1 MSEQFPTRDAAF
13 LILQCRHVKPI
24 IMKYYSTRDKEYKY
38 PFSLKDAAFAGLA
51 PDGGLFIP
59 ESIPQVDMK
68 KVEELADMSYADM
81 ASYLAQTVFDDVPA
95 EDMDRLV
102 RDAYDFPIKL
112 NSISEGLYNLE
123 LFHGPTYAFKDFGAR
138 FMGRMLGYLGD
149 GEPIT
154 ILAATSGDTGSA
166 VAHGFYGV
174 ENVRVVILYPDGKV
188 SPLQEAQMTT
198 LGGNISPFKVAGNF
212 DDCQRLVKSMF
223 RDEELRSKVR
233 ITSANSIN
241 LLRWLPQSFYYFYAY
256 CQWKKQTGKSDPMVV
271 VPSGNYGNLA
281 AGMFARRMG
290 LPIKG
295 FVAASNAND
304 VVPEYLQTGEYRPR
318 ASVRT
323 VANAMDVG
331 DPSNFERMMWLCGDS
346 YESML
351 SEIKGFSCSDSQI
364 LDAIREIHDKY
375 GYVSDP
381 HSAVGYLAT
390 MRYGQE
396 GFWLSTAH
404 AAKFCE
410 VIRKAAGLD
419 PELPSGLSAALSK
432 ERSFTRISASES
444 DLIDFLL

>member
-1 MSEQFPTRDAAF
+1 
-13 LILQCRHVKPI
+13 
-24 IMKYYSTRDKEYKY
+24 MKYYSTRDIDRKR

-59 ESIPQVDMK
+59 ESIPQVDMA
-68 KVEELADMSYADM
+68 KVEALASQSYADM
-81 ASYLAQTVFDDVPA
+81 AVYLAQTVFSEIPP
-95 EDMDRLV
+95 EDMERLV
-102 RDAYDFPIKL
+102 RDAYDFPLVL
-112 NSISEGLYNLE
+112 NSISEGRYNLE

-174 ENVRVVILYPDGKV
+174 DNVRVVILYPDGKV

-198 LGGNISPFKVAGNF
+198 LGGNITPLKVAGNF

-223 RDEELRSKVR
+223 QDDDLRSKVR

-241 LLRWLPQSFYYFYAY
+241 LLRWIPQSFYYFYAY
-256 CQWKKQTGKSDPMVV
+256 CQWKAQTGMADPVVV

-281 AGMFARRMG
+281 AGMFAKRMG

-304 VVPEYLQTGEYRPR
+304 VVPEYLLTGDYNPR

-331 DPSNFERMMWLCGDS
+331 APSNFERMLWLCNDS
-346 YESML
+346 YEQMCE
-351 SEIKGFSCSDSQI
+351 EIKGYSCSDEQI
-364 LDAIREIHDKY
+364 LAAIKEIYDET

-390 MRYGQE
+390 KCYDKP

-410 VIRKAAGLD
+410 IIQQALGLTPAL
-419 PELPSGLSAALSK
+419 PEGLADAMGKSK
-432 ERSFTRISASES
+432 VFTNISASDE
-444 DLIDFLL
+444 DLRSFLQNL

>member
-1 MSEQFPTRDAAF
+1 
-13 LILQCRHVKPI
+13 
-24 IMKYYSTRDKEYKY
+24 MKYYSTRDKSHST

-59 ESIPQVDMK
+59 ESIPQIDMTE
-68 KVEELADMSYADM
+68 VERLAELSYADM
-81 ASYLAQTVFDDVPA
+81 AIYLAQTVFDDIPA

-102 RDAYDFPIKL
+102 RDAYDFPIEL
-112 NSISEGLYNLE
+112 NSIAEGLYNLE

-149 GEPIT
+149 GEQIT

-198 LGGNISPFKVAGNF
+198 LGGNIHPLKVAGNF
-212 DDCQRLVKSMF
+212 DDCQRLVKTMF
-223 RDEELRSKVR
+223 KDKDLRSKVR

-256 CQWKKQTGKSDPMVV
+256 CQWKKKTGKDSPVVV

-281 AGMFARRMG
+281 AGMFAKRMG
-290 LPIKG
+290 LPVKS

-304 VVPEYLQTGEYRPR
+304 VVPEYLVTGEYRPR
-318 ASVRT
+318 PSVRT

-331 DPSNFERMMWLCGDS
+331 DPSNFERMLWLCDDS
-346 YESML
+346 YESMT
-351 SEIKGFSCSDSQI
+351 SEIKGFSCTDAQI
-364 LDAIREIHDKY
+364 LDAIREIYDSY

-390 MRYGQE
+390 RHYSAD

-410 VIRKAAGLD
+410 IIQQAIGRT
-419 PELPSGLSAALSK
+419 PELPSGLADAVERERVFTEISSK
-432 ERSFTRISASES
+432 DS
-444 DLIDFLL
+444 DLVDFLL

>member
-1 MSEQFPTRDAAF
+1 
-13 LILQCRHVKPI
+13 
-24 IMKYYSTRDKEYKY
+24 MKYYSTRDKSHST

-59 ESIPQVDMK
+59 ESIPQIDMTE
-68 KVEELADMSYADM
+68 VERLAELSYADM
-81 ASYLAQTVFDDVPA
+81 AIYLAQTVFDDIPA

-102 RDAYDFPIKL
+102 RDAYDFPIEL
-112 NSISEGLYNLE
+112 NSIAEGLYNLE

-149 GEPIT
+149 GEQIT

-198 LGGNISPFKVAGNF
+198 LGGNIHPLKVAGNF
-212 DDCQRLVKSMF
+212 DDCQRLVKTMF
-223 RDEELRSKVR
+223 KDKDLRSKVR

-256 CQWKKQTGKSDPMVV
+256 CQWKKKTGKDSPVVV

-281 AGMFARRMG
+281 AGMFAKRMG
-290 LPIKG
+290 LPVKS

-304 VVPEYLQTGEYRPR
+304 VVPEYLVTGEYRPR
-318 ASVRT
+318 PSVRT

-331 DPSNFERMMWLCGDS
+331 DPSNFERMLWLCDDS
-346 YESML
+346 YESMT
-351 SEIKGFSCSDSQI
+351 SEIKGFSCTDAQI
-364 LDAIREIHDKY
+364 LDAIREIYDSY

-390 MRYGQE
+390 RHYSAD

-410 VIRKAAGLD
+410 VIQQAIGRT
-419 PELPSGLSAALSK
+419 PELQSGLADAVERERVFTEISSK
-432 ERSFTRISASES
+432 DS
-444 DLIDFLL
+444 DLVDFLL

>member
-1 MSEQFPTRDAAF
+1 
-13 LILQCRHVKPI
+13 
-24 IMKYYSTRDKEYKY
+24 MKYYSTRDKNRQN

-59 ESIPQVDMK
+59 EYIPQVDMA
-68 KVEELADMSYADM
+68 KVEALAEKSYADM
-81 ASYLAQTVFDDVPA
+81 AIYLAQTVFDDIPA

-102 RDAYDFPIKL
+102 RDAYDFPIRL
-112 NSISEGLYNLE
+112 NSIAEGLYNLE

-149 GEPIT
+149 GKPIV

-174 ENVRVVILYPDGKV
+174 ANVRVVILYPDGKV

-198 LGGNISPFKVAGNF
+198 LGGNICPLKVAGNF
-212 DDCQRLVKSMF
+212 DDCQRLVKTMF
-223 RDEELRSKVR
+223 KDEELRSQVR

-256 CQWKKQTGKSDPMVV
+256 CQWKRQTGKTDPVVV

-281 AGMFARRMG
+281 AGMFAKRMG
-290 LPIKG
+290 LPIKS

-318 ASVRT
+318 PSVRT

-331 DPSNFERMMWLCGDS
+331 DPSNFERMLWLCGDS
-346 YESML
+346 YDRMCE
-351 SEIKGFSCSDSQI
+351 EIKGFSCSDAQI
-364 LDAIREIHDKY
+364 LDAIREIYEDY
-375 GYVSDP
+375 GYMSDP

-390 MRYGQE
+390 KASGSE

-410 VIRKAAGLD
+410 VMQQAIEAV
-419 PELPSGLSAALSK
+419 PELPAGLAKAMGQQKKFTPFSADA
-432 ERSFTRISASES
+432 S
-444 DLIDFLL
+444 DLAEFLKKF

>member
-1 MSEQFPTRDAAF
+1 
-13 LILQCRHVKPI
+13 
-24 IMKYYSTRDKEYKY
+24 MKYYSTRDIDRQY

-59 ESIPQVDMK
+59 ESIPQVDMA
-68 KVEELADMSYADM
+68 KVEALASQSYADM
-81 ASYLAQTVFDDVPA
+81 AVYLAQTVFSEVPA
-95 EDMDRLV
+95 EDMERLV
-102 RDAYDFPIKL
+102 RDAYDFPLKL
-112 NSISEGLYNLE
+112 NSISDGLYNLE

-149 GEPIT
+149 GAPIT

-198 LGGNISPFKVAGNF
+198 LGGNITPLKVAGNF

-223 RDEELRSKVR
+223 QDEELRSRVR

-241 LLRWLPQSFYYFYAY
+241 LLRWIPQSFYYFYAY
-256 CQWKKQTGKSDPMVV
+256 CQWKAQTGMTDPVVV

-281 AGMFARRMG
+281 AGMFAKRMG

-304 VVPEYLQTGEYRPR
+304 VVPEYLLTGDYNPR

-331 DPSNFERMMWLCGDS
+331 APSNFERMLWLCNDS
-346 YESML
+346 YGQMCE
-351 SEIKGFSCSDSQI
+351 EIKGFSCSDEQI
-364 LDAIREIHDKY
+364 LDAIKEIYDQT
-375 GYVSDP
+375 GYISDP

-390 MRYGQE
+390 KCYDKP

-410 VIRKAAGLD
+410 IIQQALGLTPAL
-419 PELPSGLSAALSK
+419 PEGLADAMGKSK
-432 ERSFTRISASES
+432 VFTNISASDE
-444 DLIDFLL
+444 DLRSFLQNL

>member
-1 MSEQFPTRDAAF
+1 
-13 LILQCRHVKPI
+13 
-24 IMKYYSTRDKEYKY
+24 MKYYSTRDKSHST

-59 ESIPQVDMK
+59 ESIPQIDMAE
-68 KVEELADMSYADM
+68 VERLAELSYADM
-81 ASYLAQTVFDDVPA
+81 AIYLAQTVFDDIPA

-102 RDAYDFPIKL
+102 RDAYDFPIEL
-112 NSISEGLYNLE
+112 NSIAEGLYNLE

-149 GEPIT
+149 GEQIT

-198 LGGNISPFKVAGNF
+198 LGGNIHPLKVAGNF
-212 DDCQRLVKSMF
+212 DDCQRLVKTMF
-223 RDEELRSKVR
+223 KDKDLRSKVR

-256 CQWKKQTGKSDPMVV
+256 CQWKKKTGKDSPVVV

-281 AGMFARRMG
+281 AGMFAKRMG
-290 LPIKG
+290 LPVKS

-304 VVPEYLQTGEYRPR
+304 VVPEYLVTGEYRPR
-318 ASVRT
+318 PSVRT

-331 DPSNFERMMWLCGDS
+331 DPSNFERMLWLCDDS
-346 YESML
+346 YESMT
-351 SEIKGFSCSDSQI
+351 SEIKGFSCTDAQI
-364 LDAIREIHDKY
+364 LDAIREIYDSY

-390 MRYGQE
+390 RHYSAD

-410 VIRKAAGLD
+410 VIQQAIGRT
-419 PELPSGLSAALSK
+419 PELPSGLADAVERERVFTEISSK
-432 ERSFTRISASES
+432 DS
-444 DLIDFLL
+444 DLVDFLL

>member
-1 MSEQFPTRDAAF
+1 
-13 LILQCRHVKPI
+13 
-24 IMKYYSTRDKEYKY
+24 MKYYSTRDIDRKR

-59 ESIPQVDMK
+59 ESIPQVDIA
-68 KVEELADMSYADM
+68 KVEALASQSYADM
-81 ASYLAQTVFDDVPA
+81 AVYLAQTVFSEIPP
-95 EDMDRLV
+95 EDMERLV
-102 RDAYDFPIKL
+102 RDAYDFPLVL
-112 NSISEGLYNLE
+112 NSISEGRYNLE

-174 ENVRVVILYPDGKV
+174 DNVRGVILYPDGKV

-198 LGGNISPFKVAGNF
+198 LGGNITPLKVAGNF

-223 RDEELRSKVR
+223 QDEDLRSKVR

-241 LLRWLPQSFYYFYAY
+241 LLRWIPQSFYYFYAY
-256 CQWKKQTGKSDPMVV
+256 CQWKAQTGMADPVVV

-281 AGMFARRMG
+281 AGMFAKRMG

-304 VVPEYLQTGEYRPR
+304 VVPEYLLTGDYNPR

-331 DPSNFERMMWLCGDS
+331 APSNFERMLWLCNDS
-346 YESML
+346 YEQMCE
-351 SEIKGFSCSDSQI
+351 EIKGYSCSDEQI
-364 LDAIREIHDKY
+364 LAAIKEIYDET

-381 HSAVGYLAT
+381 HSAVGYLAAKC
-390 MRYGQE
+390 YDKP

-404 AAKFCE
+404 AAKFRE
-410 VIRKAAGLD
+410 IIQQALGLTPAL
-419 PELPSGLSAALSK
+419 PEGLSDAMGKAKVFTNIAASDEDL
-432 ERSFTRISASES
+432 RSF
-444 DLIDFLL
+444 LQNL

>member
-1 MSEQFPTRDAAF
+1 
-13 LILQCRHVKPI
+13 
-24 IMKYYSTRDKEYKY
+24 MKYYSTRDRERIS
-38 PFSLKDAAFAGLA
+38 PFTLKDAAFAGLA

-59 ESIPQVDMK
+59 EYIPHVDMQ
-68 KVEELADMSYADM
+68 KVEELAEKSYADM
-81 ASYLAQTVFDDVPA
+81 AAYLAQTVFEDIPA

-102 RDAYDFPIKL
+102 RDAYDFPIRL
-112 NSISEGLYNLE
+112 NSLSEGLYNLE

-174 ENVRVVILYPDGKV
+174 DNVRVVILYPDGKV

-198 LGGNISPFKVAGNF
+198 LGGNINPLKVAGNF
-212 DDCQRLVKSMF
+212 DDCQRLVKTMF
-223 RDEELRSKVR
+223 KDEELRGKIR

-256 CQWKKQTGKSDPMVV
+256 CQWKRLTGKSDPVVV

-281 AGMFARRMG
+281 AGMFAKRMG

-304 VVPEYLQTGEYRPR
+304 VVPEYLVTGEYRPR

-331 DPSNFERMMWLCGDS
+331 DPSNFERMLWLSNDS
-346 YESML
+346 YEDMK
-351 SEIKGFSCSDSQI
+351 SEIRGFSCSDEQI
-364 LDAIREIHDKY
+364 LAAIKDIYEKY
-375 GYVSDP
+375 GYISDP

-390 MRYGQE
+390 MAYLSD

-410 VIRKAAGLD
+410 VIEQAIGRV
-419 PELPSGLSAALSK
+419 PELPSGLASAMNK
-432 ERSFTRISASES
+432 EKYFDRISADES
-444 DLIDFLL
+444 DLVDFLL

>member
-1 MSEQFPTRDAAF
+1 
-13 LILQCRHVKPI
+13 
-24 IMKYYSTRDKEYKY
+24 MKYYSTRDIDRKR

-59 ESIPQVDMK
+59 ESIPQVDMA
-68 KVEELADMSYADM
+68 KVEALASQSYADM
-81 ASYLAQTVFDDVPA
+81 AVYLAQTVFSEIPP
-95 EDMDRLV
+95 EDMERLV
-102 RDAYDFPIKL
+102 REAYDFPLVL
-112 NSISEGLYNLE
+112 NSISEGRYNLE

-174 ENVRVVILYPDGKV
+174 DNVRVVILYPDGKV

-198 LGGNISPFKVAGNF
+198 LGGNITPLKVAGNF
-212 DDCQRLVKSMF
+212 DDCQRLVKTMF
-223 RDEELRSKVR
+223 QDEDLRSKVR

-241 LLRWLPQSFYYFYAY
+241 LLRWIPQSFYYFYAY
-256 CQWKKQTGKSDPMVV
+256 CQWKAQTGMADPVVV

-281 AGMFARRMG
+281 AGMFAKRMG

-304 VVPEYLQTGEYRPR
+304 VVPEYLLTGDYNPR

-331 DPSNFERMMWLCGDS
+331 APSNFERMLWLCNDS
-346 YESML
+346 YEQMCE
-351 SEIKGFSCSDSQI
+351 EIKGYSCSDEQI
-364 LDAIREIHDKY
+364 LAAIKEIYDET

-390 MRYGQE
+390 KCYDKP

-410 VIRKAAGLD
+410 IIQQALGLTPAL
-419 PELPSGLSAALSK
+419 PEGLADAMGKSK
-432 ERSFTRISASES
+432 VFTNISASDE
-444 DLIDFLL
+444 DLRLFLQNL

>member
-1 MSEQFPTRDAAF
+1 
-13 LILQCRHVKPI
+13 
-24 IMKYYSTRDKEYKY
+24 MKYYSTKDRERLH

-59 ESIPQVDMK
+59 EYIPQVDMA
-68 KVEELADMSYADM
+68 KVEALAEKSYADM
-81 ASYLAQTVFDDVPA
+81 AVYLAQTVFDDIPA

-102 RDAYDFPIKL
+102 RDAYNFPIVL
-112 NSISEGLYNLE
+112 NSFAEGLYNLE

-149 GEPIT
+149 GQPII
-154 ILAATSGDTGSA
+154 ILAATSGDTGSS

-174 ENVRVVILYPDGKV
+174 DNVKVVILYPDGKV

-198 LGGNISPFKVAGNF
+198 LGGNVSPLKVAGNF
-212 DDCQRLVKSMF
+212 DDCQRLVKTMF
-223 RDEELRSKVR
+223 NDRELREQVR

-256 CQWKKQTGKSDPMVV
+256 CQWKKQTGASEPVVV

-281 AGMFARRMG
+281 AGMFAKRMG

-304 VVPEYLQTGEYRPR
+304 VVPEYLLTGEYRPR

-331 DPSNFERMMWLCGDS
+331 APSNFERMLWMCGDS
-346 YESML
+346 YSNMT
-351 SEIKGFSCSDSQI
+351 SEIKGFSCSDGQI
-364 LDAIREIHDKY
+364 LDAIREIYEKY

-390 MRYGQE
+390 RHYGSN

-404 AAKFCE
+404 AAKFTE
-410 VIRKAAGLD
+410 IIQRAVGITPD
-419 PELPSGLSAALSK
+419 LPSGLALAMGK
-432 ERSFTRISASES
+432 ERCFTKVSADASRLA
-444 DLIDFLL
+444 DYLKG

>member
-1 MSEQFPTRDAAF
+1 
-13 LILQCRHVKPI
+13 
-24 IMKYYSTRDKEYKY
+24 MKYYSTRDKSHST

-59 ESIPQVDMK
+59 ESIPQIDMTE
-68 KVEELADMSYADM
+68 VERLAELSYADM
-81 ASYLAQTVFDDVPA
+81 AIYLAQTVFDDIPA

-102 RDAYDFPIKL
+102 RDAYDFPIEL
-112 NSISEGLYNLE
+112 NSIAEGLYNLE

-149 GEPIT
+149 GEQIT

-198 LGGNISPFKVAGNF
+198 LGGNIHPLKVAGNF
-212 DDCQRLVKSMF
+212 DDCQRLVKTMF
-223 RDEELRSKVR
+223 KDKDLRSKVR

-256 CQWKKQTGKSDPMVV
+256 CQWKNKTGKDSPVVV

-281 AGMFARRMG
+281 AGMFAKRMG
-290 LPIKG
+290 LPVKS

-304 VVPEYLQTGEYRPR
+304 VVPEYLVTGEYRPR
-318 ASVRT
+318 PSVRT

-331 DPSNFERMMWLCGDS
+331 DPSNFERMLWLCDDS
-346 YESML
+346 YESMT
-351 SEIKGFSCSDSQI
+351 SEIKGFSCTDAQI
-364 LDAIREIHDKY
+364 LDAIREIYDSY

-390 MRYGQE
+390 RHYSAD

-410 VIRKAAGLD
+410 VIQQAIGRT
-419 PELPSGLSAALSK
+419 PELPSGLADAVERERVFTEISSK
-432 ERSFTRISASES
+432 DS
-444 DLIDFLL
+444 DLVDFLL

>member
-1 MSEQFPTRDAAF
+1 
-13 LILQCRHVKPI
+13 
-24 IMKYYSTRDKEYKY
+24 MKYYSTRDKEHSN

-59 ESIPQVDMK
+59 EYIPQVDMD
-68 KVEELADMSYADM
+68 KVEALAEKSYADM
-81 ASYLAQTVFDDVPA
+81 AVYLAQTLFCDIPADDM
-95 EDMDRLV
+95 ERLV
-102 RDAYDFPIKL
+102 RDAYDFPVRL
-112 NSISEGLYNLE
+112 NSISDGLYNLE

-198 LGGNISPFKVAGNF
+198 LGGNIFPLKVSGNF
-212 DDCQRLVKSMF
+212 DDCQRLVKTMF
-223 RDEELRSKVR
+223 KNEELRLKVR

-256 CQWKKQTGKSDPMVV
+256 CQWKKQTGRTEPVAV

-281 AGMFARRMG
+281 AGMFAKRMG
-290 LPIKG
+290 LPVKG

-304 VVPEYLQTGEYRPR
+304 VVPEYLRTAEYRPR
-318 ASVRT
+318 PSVRT

-331 DPSNFERMMWLCGDS
+331 DPSNFERMLWLCNDS
-346 YESML
+346 YDRMCD
-351 SEIKGFSCSDSQI
+351 EIKGFSCDDSQI
-364 LDAIREIHDKY
+364 LDAIKEIYNAY
-375 GYVSDP
+375 GYISDP

-390 MRYGQE
+390 RHYVSD

-410 VIRKAAGLD
+410 VIERAVGTT
-419 PELPSGLSAALSK
+419 PELPSGLAGAMNK
-432 ERSFTRISASES
+432 EKFFMKISS
-444 DLIDFLL
+444 DDNELMDFLIR

>member
-1 MSEQFPTRDAAF
+1 M
-13 LILQCRHVKPI
+13 V
-24 IMKYYSTRDKEYKY
+24 YYSTRDKQRQN
-38 PFSLKDAAFAGLA
+38 PFTLKDAAFAGLA

-59 ESIPQVDMK
+59 ESIPQVDMA
-68 KVEELADMSYADM
+68 KVEELAEKSYADM
-81 ASYLAQTVFDDVPA
+81 AVYLAQTVFDDVPA

-102 RDAYDFPIKL
+102 RDAYNFPITL
-112 NSISEGLYNLE
+112 NSIGEGLYNLE

-149 GEPIT
+149 GQPIT

-174 ENVRVVILYPDGKV
+174 DNVRVVILYPDGKV

-198 LGGNISPFKVAGNF
+198 LGGNIHPLKVAGNF
-212 DDCQRLVKSMF
+212 DDCQRLVKTMF
-223 RDEELRSKVR
+223 KDNELREKVR

-256 CQWKKQTGKSDPMVV
+256 CQWKKQTGKTDPVVV

-281 AGMFARRMG
+281 AGMFAKRMG

-304 VVPEYLQTGEYRPR
+304 IVPKYLESGEYNPR

-331 DPSNFERMMWLCGDS
+331 DPSNFERMLWLCNDS
-346 YESML
+346 YEQMTD
-351 SEIKGFSCSDSQI
+351 EIRGYSCSDEQI
-364 LDAIREIHDKY
+364 LAAIKDIYDQY
-375 GYVSDP
+375 NYISDP

-390 MRYGQE
+390 VCYGNP

-410 VIRKAAGLD
+410 ITERAMSVTPA
-419 PELPSGLSAALSK
+419 LPSGLALAMGK
-432 ERSFTRISASES
+432 ERVFTRISSEAE
-444 DLIDFLL
+444 DLVKFLLNFNN

>member
-1 MSEQFPTRDAAF
+1 
-13 LILQCRHVKPI
+13 
-24 IMKYYSTRDKEYKY
+24 MKYYSTRDIDRKR

-59 ESIPQVDMK
+59 ESIPQVDMAR
-68 KVEELADMSYADM
+68 VEALASQSYADM
-81 ASYLAQTVFDDVPA
+81 AVYLAQTVFSEIPP
-95 EDMDRLV
+95 EDMERLV
-102 RDAYDFPIKL
+102 RDAYDFPLVL
-112 NSISEGLYNLE
+112 NSISEGRYNLE

-149 GEPIT
+149 GDPIT

-174 ENVRVVILYPDGKV
+174 DNVRVVILYPDGKV

-198 LGGNISPFKVAGNF
+198 LGGNITPLKVAGNF

-223 RDEELRSKVR
+223 QDEDLRSKVR

-241 LLRWLPQSFYYFYAY
+241 LLRWIPQSFYYFYAY
-256 CQWKKQTGKSDPMVV
+256 CQWKAQTGMADPVVV

-281 AGMFARRMG
+281 AGMFAKRMG

-304 VVPEYLQTGEYRPR
+304 VVPEYLLTGDYNPR

-331 DPSNFERMMWLCGDS
+331 APSNFERMLWLCNDS
-346 YESML
+346 YEQMCE
-351 SEIKGFSCSDSQI
+351 EIKGYSCSDEQI
-364 LDAIREIHDKY
+364 LAAIKEIYDET

-381 HSAVGYLAT
+381 HSAVGYLAAKCHDKP
-390 MRYGQE
+390 

-404 AAKFCE
+404 AAKFRE
-410 VIRKAAGLD
+410 IIQQALGLTPALPEGLADAMGKAKVFTNI
-419 PELPSGLSAALSK
+419 AASDEDL
-432 ERSFTRISASES
+432 RSF
-444 DLIDFLL
+444 LQNL

>member
-1 MSEQFPTRDAAF
+1 M
-13 LILQCRHVKPI
+13 I
-24 IMKYYSTRDKEYKY
+24 YYSTRDKGHEC

-51 PDGGLFIP
+51 PDGGLFVP
-59 ESIPQVDMK
+59 DSIPHVDMD
-68 KVEELADMSYADM
+68 KVMSLAEKSYADM
-81 ASYLAQTVFDDVPA
+81 AVYLAQTVFDDIPA

-102 RDAYDFPIKL
+102 RDAYDFPVKL
-112 NSISEGLYNLE
+112 NSISDGLYNLE
-123 LFHGPTYAFKDFGAR
+123 LFHGPTFAFKDFGAR

-149 GEPIT
+149 GQPIT

-174 ENVRVVILYPDGKV
+174 DNVRVVILYPDGKV

-198 LGGNISPFKVAGNF
+198 LGGNIHPLKVAGNF
-212 DDCQRLVKSMF
+212 DDCQRLVKTMF
-223 RDEELRSKVR
+223 KDEELRSKVR

-256 CQWKKQTGKSDPMVV
+256 CLWKKATGKSDPVVV

-281 AGMFARRMG
+281 AGMFAKRMG
-290 LPIKG
+290 LPVKG

-304 VVPEYLQTGEYRPR
+304 VVPEYLSTGSFRPR
-318 ASVRT
+318 PSVRT

-331 DPSNFERMMWLCGDS
+331 DPSNFERMLWLCDDS
-346 YESML
+346 YDDMCR
-351 SEIKGFSCSDSQI
+351 EIRGFSCTDEQI
-364 LDAIREIHDKY
+364 LDAIREIDKKY
-375 GYVSDP
+375 SYVSDP

-390 MRYGQE
+390 KHYGLP

-410 VIRKAAGLD
+410 VIRDATGRVPD
-419 PELPSGLSAALSK
+419 LPAPLAEAMGSP
-432 ERSFTRISASES
+432 RVFTGISSREE
-444 DLIDFLL
+444 DLADFLQDF

>member
-1 MSEQFPTRDAAF
+1 
-13 LILQCRHVKPI
+13 
-24 IMKYYSTRDKEYKY
+24 MKYYSTRDIDRKH

-59 ESIPQVDMK
+59 ESIPQVDMA
-68 KVEELADMSYADM
+68 KVEALASQSYADM
-81 ASYLAQTVFDDVPA
+81 AVYLAQTVFSEIPP
-95 EDMDRLV
+95 EDMERLV
-102 RDAYDFPIKL
+102 RDAYDFPLVL
-112 NSISEGLYNLE
+112 NSISEGRYNLE

-174 ENVRVVILYPDGKV
+174 DNVRVVILYPDGKV

-198 LGGNISPFKVAGNF
+198 LGGNITPLKVAGNF

-223 RDEELRSKVR
+223 QDEDLRSKVR

-241 LLRWLPQSFYYFYAY
+241 LLRWIPQSFYYFYAY
-256 CQWKKQTGKSDPMVV
+256 CQWKAQTGMADPVVV

-281 AGMFARRMG
+281 AGMFAKRMG

-304 VVPEYLQTGEYRPR
+304 VVPEYLLTGDYNPR

-331 DPSNFERMMWLCGDS
+331 APSNFERMLWLCNDS
-346 YESML
+346 YEQMCE
-351 SEIKGFSCSDSQI
+351 EIKGYSCSDEQI
-364 LDAIREIHDKY
+364 LAAIKEIYDET

-381 HSAVGYLAT
+381 HSAVGYLAAKC
-390 MRYGQE
+390 YDKP

-404 AAKFCE
+404 AAKFRE
-410 VIRKAAGLD
+410 IIEQALGLTPALPEGLADAMGKAKVFTNI
-419 PELPSGLSAALSK
+419 AASDEDL
-432 ERSFTRISASES
+432 RSF
-444 DLIDFLL
+444 LQNL

>member
-1 MSEQFPTRDAAF
+1 
-13 LILQCRHVKPI
+13 
-24 IMKYYSTRDKEYKY
+24 MKFYSTRDKERKS

-59 ESIPQVDMK
+59 ESIPQVDMA
-68 KVEELADMSYADM
+68 KVEELAEKSYADM
-81 ASYLAQTVFDDVPA
+81 AVYLAQNIFDDVPA
-95 EDMDRLV
+95 SEMDRLV

-112 NSISEGLYNLE
+112 NSIAEGLYNLE

-138 FMGRMLGYLGD
+138 FMGRMLGYLND

-174 ENVRVVILYPDGKV
+174 DNVRVVVLFPNGKV

-198 LGGNISPFKVAGNF
+198 LGGNIFPLKVDGNF

-223 RDEELRSKVR
+223 RDQELRSKVR

-241 LLRWLPQSFYYFYAY
+241 LLRWIPQAFYYFYAC
-256 CQWKKQTGKSDPMVV
+256 CQWKKMTGRDNPVIV

-281 AGMFARRMG
+281 AGMLAKRMG
-290 LPIKG
+290 LPVRG

-304 VVPEYLQTGEYRPR
+304 VVPEYLQTAQYRPR
-318 ASVRT
+318 PSVRT

-346 YESML
+346 YDAL
-351 SEIKGFSCSDSQI
+351 KSELEGFSCTDSQI
-364 LDAIREIHDKY
+364 KDAIKEIYDSY

-381 HSAVGYLAT
+381 HSAVGYLAAKAF
-390 MRYGQE
+390 E
-396 GFWLSTAH
+396 VDGFWLSTAH

-410 VIRKAAGLD
+410 VIKDSIGLM
-419 PELPSGLSAALSK
+419 PELPEGLAQAMEKPKKSTPVSAEEAVLA
-432 ERSFTRISASES
+432 EYLCMLA
-444 DLIDFLL
+444 

>member
-1 MSEQFPTRDAAF
+1 MN
-13 LILQCRHVKPI
+13 
-24 IMKYYSTRDKEYKY
+24 YYSTRDRERKY

-59 ESIPQVDMK
+59 ESIPQVDMS
-68 KVEELADMSYADM
+68 KVEALASQSYADM
-81 ASYLAQTVFDDVPA
+81 ASYLAQTVFPDVLA
-95 EDMDRLV
+95 QDMDSLV
-102 RDAYDFPIKL
+102 RDAYDFPLKL

-174 ENVRVVILYPDGKV
+174 ENVRVVILFPDGKV

-198 LGGNISPFKVAGNF
+198 LGGNISPLKVAGNF
-212 DDCQRLVKSMF
+212 DDCQRLVKTMF
-223 RDEELRSKVR
+223 QDKELRSKVR

-241 LLRWLPQSFYYFYAY
+241 LLRWIPQSFYYFYAY
-256 CQWKKQTGKSDPMVV
+256 CQWKKQTGKTDPVVV

-281 AGMFARRMG
+281 AGMFAKRMG

-304 VVPEYLQTGEYRPR
+304 VVPEYLLTGDYRPR

-331 DPSNFERMMWLCGDS
+331 APSNFERMLWLCNDS
-346 YESML
+346 YEQMCA
-351 SEIKGFSCSDSQI
+351 EIKGFSCSDEQI
-364 LDAIREIHDKY
+364 LDAISEIY
-375 GYVSDP
+375 ENTGYISDP

-390 MRYGQE
+390 KKYAQP

-410 VIRKAAGLD
+410 VIEQAIGKTPD
-419 PELPSGLSAALSK
+419 LPSGLASAMGKEKLS
-432 ERSFTRISASES
+432 TPISSE
-444 DLIDFLL
+444 DAELKMFLQNL

>member
-1 MSEQFPTRDAAF
+1 
-13 LILQCRHVKPI
+13 
-24 IMKYYSTRDKEYKY
+24 MKYYSTRDKSHST

-59 ESIPQVDMK
+59 ESIPQIDMTE
-68 KVEELADMSYADM
+68 VERLAELSYADM
-81 ASYLAQTVFDDVPA
+81 AIYLAQTVFDDIPA

-102 RDAYDFPIKL
+102 RDAYDFPIEL
-112 NSISEGLYNLE
+112 NSIAEGLYNLE

-149 GEPIT
+149 GEQIT

-198 LGGNISPFKVAGNF
+198 LGGNIHPLKVAGNF
-212 DDCQRLVKSMF
+212 DDCQRLVKTMF
-223 RDEELRSKVR
+223 KDKDLRSKVR

-256 CQWKKQTGKSDPMVV
+256 CQWKKKTGKDSPVVV

-281 AGMFARRMG
+281 AGMFAKRMG
-290 LPIKG
+290 LPVKS

-304 VVPEYLQTGEYRPR
+304 VVPEYLVTGKYRPR
-318 ASVRT
+318 PSVRT

-331 DPSNFERMMWLCGDS
+331 DPSNFERMLWLCDDS
-346 YESML
+346 YESMT
-351 SEIKGFSCSDSQI
+351 SEIKGFSCTDAQI
-364 LDAIREIHDKY
+364 LDAIREIYDSY

-390 MRYGQE
+390 RHYSAD

-410 VIRKAAGLD
+410 VIQQAIGRT
-419 PELPSGLSAALSK
+419 PELPSGLADAVERERVFTEISSK
-432 ERSFTRISASES
+432 DS
-444 DLIDFLL
+444 DLVDFLL

>member
-1 MSEQFPTRDAAF
+1 
-13 LILQCRHVKPI
+13 
-24 IMKYYSTRDKEYKY
+24 MKYYSTKDRQRQHG
-38 PFSLKDAAFAGLA
+38 FSLKDAAFAGLA

-59 ESIPQVDMK
+59 ESIPQVDMA
-68 KVEELADMSYADM
+68 KVEALAEISYADM
-81 ASYLAQTVFDDVPA
+81 AVYLAQTVFDDIPA
-95 EDMDRLV
+95 ADMDALV
-102 RDAYDFPIKL
+102 RDAYDFPIQL
-112 NSISEGLYNLE
+112 NSIADGLYNLE

-174 ENVRVVILYPDGKV
+174 DNVRVVILYPDGKV

-198 LGGNISPFKVAGNF
+198 LGGNIMPLKVAGNF
-212 DDCQRLVKSMF
+212 DDCQRLVKTMF
-223 RDEELRSKVR
+223 KDAELRSKVR

-256 CQWKKQTGKSDPMVV
+256 CQWKKQTGKSDPVVV

-281 AGMFARRMG
+281 AGMFAMKMG

-304 VVPEYLQTGEYRPR
+304 VVPEYLQSGEYLPRP
-318 ASVRT
+318 SVRT

-331 DPSNFERMMWLCGDS
+331 DPSNFERMLWLCDDS
-346 YESML
+346 YENMTSL
-351 SEIKGFSCSDSQI
+351 VKGFSCSDEQI
-364 LDAIREIHDKY
+364 LAAIGDIYNKY
-375 GYVSDP
+375 GYISDP

-390 MRYGQE
+390 MEYDLP

-410 VIRKAAGLD
+410 VIESAIDKT
-419 PELPSGLSAALSK
+419 PQLPSGLASAMSK
-432 ERSFTRISASES
+432 ERIFNKISSEAVDLRI
-444 DLIDFLL
+444 FLLNF